1 MDSRLLTQRTGAGG
15 RAAALF
21 LLLAI
26 AALSVILLRPVCE
39 AAFGHPVLG
48 QHSAACCE
56 SVADGSDLDIADLA
70 PPGPGSKPVSAAFAY
85 PIIGA
90 AFMARAAVA
99 FTTALPPAGSY
110 YSRSARI
117 LR

>member
-1 MDSRLLTQRTGAGG
+1 MDSRLLTQRSGASG
-15 RAAALF
+15 RLAALF
-21 LLLAI
+21 LLLVA

-39 AAFGHPVLG
+39 AAFMHPAPG

-56 SVADGSDLDIADLA
+56 SVVDGSQLDLADLA
-70 PPGPGSKPVSAAFAY
+70 AGPDAKPLGASFARPIGTAFAAY
-85 PIIGA
+85 
-90 AFMARAAVA
+90 AAVVFA
-99 FTTALPPAGSY
+99 TALLPTPSF

>member
-1 MDSRLLTQRTGAGG
+1 MAT
-15 RAAALF
+15 LF
-21 LLLAI
+21 LLLAV
-26 AALSVILLRPVCE
+26 AALSVMLWRPVCE
-39 AAFGHPVLG
+39 AAFGHASPA

-56 SVADGSDLDIADLA
+56 SVSDGSDLEIADLA
-70 PPGPGSKPVSAAFAY
+70 PPTPGGNPVLASFAY
-85 PIIGA
+85 FNGA

-99 FTTALPPAGSY
+99 FTTALPPTRSY

>member
-1 MDSRLLTQRTGAGG
+1 MQRTGASG
-15 RAAALF
+15 RLGRLF

-26 AALSVILLRPVCE
+26 AAVSVMLLRPVCE
-39 AAFGHPVLG
+39 ATFKHPAPG

-56 SVADGSDLDIADLA
+56 SVVDGSQLSIADMA
-70 PPGPGSKPVSAAFAY
+70 PPGPAAKLPAPTFAY
-85 PIIGA
+85 PIGA
-90 AFMARAAVA
+90 VFLASAAAVFA
-99 FTTALPPAGSY
+99 PALPPIRSY